1 MHSPIHC
8 KAVKRSIKLVAMQ
21 KTDAGCFLLIF
32 TIPLQRAGN
41 MKINVST
48 LCRHRKT
55 QHILQILVFSFTVA
69 AILGGM
75 KSNPVYVTVFG
86 ILAALVA
93 LLAVL
98 LGQVK
103 HSKEGIDEGD
113 FAKVRSQ
120 IDPRSLP
127 RATSSSLVTRG
138 PTNVRGRV
146 GKRGQRSPSRDR
158 SVARTYR
165 VEKAAHILRNRRDF
179 RSFEM
184 GIFRQVKAVIDQE
197 EFPTLSAVQR
207 AVVKRKVKVTKK
219 NSRMELLIRRRKMNR
234 RIVF

>member
-1 MHSPIHC
+1 M
-8 KAVKRSIKLVAMQ
+8 VKTEAGSFLV
-21 KTDAGCFLLIF
+21 TF
-32 TIPLQRAGN
+32 TIPLLRSGS

-55 QHILQILVFSFTVA
+55 QQILQILVFSFTVA

-86 ILAALVA
+86 ILAAFVA

-98 LGQVK
+98 LNQVK
-103 HSKEGIDEGD
+103 DSKEGIDEGD
-113 FAKVRSQ
+113 FAKLRRSVE
-120 IDPRSLP
+120 PCSLP
-127 RATSSSLVTRG
+127 RATSSSLVTRS

-146 GKRGQRSPSRDR
+146 GKRAQRSPSRDR

-179 RSFEM
+179 RSFET
-184 GIFRQVKAVIDQE
+184 GISRQVKTVIDPQE
-197 EFPTLSAVQR
+197 ILSLSGVQR
-207 AVVKRKVKVTKK
+207 AVAKRKVKVTKK
-219 NSRMELLIRRRKMNR
+219 NSRMELMIRRRKMNR
-234 RIVF
+234 RLVF

>member
-1 MHSPIHC
+1 MHTPIHY

-93 LLAVL
+93 LLFI
-98 LGQVK
+98 G
-103 HSKEGIDEGD
+103 S
-113 FAKVRSQ
+113 SQ
-120 IDPRSLP
+120 
-127 RATSSSLVTRG
+127 A
-138 PTNVRGRV
+138 
-146 GKRGQRSPSRDR
+146 
-158 SVARTYR
+158 
-165 VEKAAHILRNRRDF
+165 
-179 RSFEM
+179 
-184 GIFRQVKAVIDQE
+184 
-197 EFPTLSAVQR
+197 
-207 AVVKRKVKVTKK
+207 
-219 NSRMELLIRRRKMNR
+219 
-234 RIVF
+234 

>member
-1 MHSPIHC
+1 MPSG
-8 KAVKRSIKLVAMQ
+8 S
-21 KTDAGCFLLIF
+21 
-32 TIPLQRAGN
+32 

-55 QHILQILVFSFTVA
+55 QQILQILVFSFTVA
-69 AILGGM
+69 AILGSM

-98 LGQVK
+98 LNQIK
-103 HSKEGIDEGD
+103 DSKEEIDEGD
-113 FAKVRSQ
+113 FAKLWSPV
-120 IDPRSLP
+120 DPCSLP

-146 GKRGQRSPSRDR
+146 GKRAQRSPSRDR

-179 RSFEM
+179 RSVER
-184 GIFRQVKAVIDQE
+184 GISRQVKTVIDQE
-197 EFPTLSAVQR
+197 EFLSWSGVQR
-207 AVVKRKVKVTKK
+207 AVAKRKVKVTKK

>member
-1 MHSPIHC
+1 M
-8 KAVKRSIKLVAMQ
+8 R
-21 KTDAGCFLLIF
+21 KTDAGCFLVTF
-32 TIPLQRAGN
+32 TIPLLRAGS

-48 LCRHRKT
+48 LCRQRKT
-55 QHILQILVFSFTVA
+55 QHILQILVFSFTVV

-86 ILAALVA
+86 ILAALVG

-113 FAKVRSQ
+113 FTKLRSPV
-120 IDPRSLP
+120 DLRSLP
-127 RATSSSLVTRG
+127 KATSSSLVARG

-146 GKRGQRSPSRDR
+146 GKRAQRSPSRDR

-165 VEKAAHILRNRRDF
+165 AEKVAHILRNRRDF
-179 RSFEM
+179 HSYET
-184 GIFRQVKAVIDQE
+184 GISRQVKAVIDQE
-197 EFPTLSAVQR
+197 EFSSLSGVQR
-207 AVVKRKVKVTKK
+207 ALAKRKVKVMKK